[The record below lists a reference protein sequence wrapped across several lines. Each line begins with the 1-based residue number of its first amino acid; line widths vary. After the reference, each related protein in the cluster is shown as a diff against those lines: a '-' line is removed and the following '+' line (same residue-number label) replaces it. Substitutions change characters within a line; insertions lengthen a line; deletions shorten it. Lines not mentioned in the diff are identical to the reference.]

1 MRIYIYIMILLFFAC
16 DDSGSPHQCLG
27 QDSDA
32 DNDGICD
39 GDDDCVGEYDC
50 EGICINVGST
60 SSSVCYTFND
70 DILPIFNQ
78 YGCIGCHGSEGELNL
93 STYNSTI
100 DGGSSGIGIVPNNIS
115 ASIVWQRINDGS
127 MPLGGSSVSSNEIN
141 IIELWINQGAPD
153 E

>member
-1 MRIYIYIMILLFFAC
+1 MLKYIYIIFILILSC

-27 QDSDA
+27 EDFDA

-39 GDDDCVGEYDC
+39 GDDDCVGEYNC
-50 EGICINVGST
+50 EGNCVNLG

-78 YGCIGCHGSEGELNL
+78 YGCTGCHGSDGGLNL
-93 STYNSTI
+93 STYNTVI
-100 DGGSSGIGIVPNNIS
+100 DGGNSGLGIIPDDVNSSII
-115 ASIVWQRINDGS
+115 WQRVNDGS
-127 MPLGGSSVSSNEIN
+127 MPPGGSTVSSDDIN
-141 IIELWINQGAPD
+141 IIESWINQGAPD